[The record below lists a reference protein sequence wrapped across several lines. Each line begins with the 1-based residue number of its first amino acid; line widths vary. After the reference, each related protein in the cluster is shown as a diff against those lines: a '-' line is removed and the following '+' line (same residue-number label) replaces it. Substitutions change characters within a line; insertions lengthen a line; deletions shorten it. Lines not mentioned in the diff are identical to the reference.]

1 MDKSK
6 KYVELVHG
14 KDSTELSEMRTQ
26 IFDYLLGL
34 GADPNVV
41 LTLSAIDIELAT
53 RDVKK
58 GLGLS

>member
-14 KDSTELSEMRTQ
+14 KDSAELSEMRTQ

-41 LTLSAIDIELAT
+41 LTLNTIDIELAI
-53 RDVKK
+53 RDFKK
-58 GLGLS
+58 ELGLS